1 MRPLAPRSNRN
12 PPRSNRNLR
21 EARTQQRGNRALLF
35 SILPARKIRARQ
47 QRKENAH
54 MTSNQP
60 PTTPQDATSAIRA
73 ISQDE
78 LRLAAGGVITQIPI
92 KVKHNA

>member
-1 MRPLAPRSNRN
+1 
-12 PPRSNRNLR
+12 
-21 EARTQQRGNRALLF
+21 
-35 SILPARKIRARQ
+35 
-47 QRKENAH
+47 

-60 PTTPQDATSAIRA
+60 PTTPQDATSAIRS